1 METTRTFSVLREGGG
16 HEPAREAYRAQAS
29 RATTDR
35 APERLFES
43 PRSVAD
49 TGLPFALLEE
59 LALKLLRTMD
69 RPRLLDLAEAMC
81 LLPSVTQEI
90 VEALGRRKLV
100 EVDSAD
106 SPLKLHYRYSLT
118 EAGKGLADEALRR
131 CHYMGPAPVPVEQYS
146 AAVLRQA
153 NDRVRPTREQ
163 VRAALAHLVLS
174 EETVDIVGQA
184 YASGRPLMVYGP
196 SGNGKSDIVLS
207 VAGCIGGTVFIPYAL
222 YGQGHVI
229 EVFDAQVHRPV
240 ALDAG
245 LDRNTEAQLER
256 GRTDATTGS
265 NGAPPSAAHRHDAR
279 WREIRR
285 PAIVVGGD
293 MGAEALEMTFDTM
306 RNVYKAPLSVRA
318 QGGVLV
324 IDDLGRQRVPIQTI
338 LNRWVQLM
346 EQGYDSFSLQ
356 SSQVIRLP
364 LDVRLVFSTN
374 LSLEDLM
381 DEAYLRRISYKIP
394 VPNPTRDQFR
404 EITRRVCEQKRV
416 PYTEEALDYLV
427 RKLYDSGLF
436 EPKGCY
442 PRDIIQTIVDWAEYH
457 GERARVDSFTV
468 ERACKLYLGDRKG
481 ALARVA

>member
-1 METTRTFSVLREGGG
+1 MEAARPFSVLGG
-16 HEPAREAYRAQAS
+16 EARETGATDERRPLAS
-29 RATTDR
+29 KA
-35 APERLFES
+35 APESMTSRRLFDA
-43 PRSVAD
+43 PRSVAE
-49 TGLPFALLEE
+49 TGLPFALLEG

-69 RPRLLDLAEAMC
+69 RPRLLDLADAMC

-90 VEALGRRKLV
+90 VDTLSRRKLT

-118 EAGKGLADEALRR
+118 EAGKDMADEALRR

-153 NDRVRPTREQ
+153 NERVRPNREQ
-163 VRAALAHLVLS
+163 VRAALAHLVLPG
-174 EETVDIVGQA
+174 ETVDIVGQA

-207 VAGCIGGTVFIPYAL
+207 VAGCIGGSVFIPYAL
-222 YGQGHVI
+222 YGQGHII

-240 ALDAG
+240 SLEP
-245 LDRNTEAQLER
+245 TEAGGLTHER
-256 GRTDATTGS
+256 SDGAAGS
-265 NGAPPSAAHRHDAR
+265 NGAQTGNAPRRDAR

-293 MGAEALEMTFDTM
+293 MGPEALEMTFDTM

-364 LDVRLVFSTN
+364 LDVTLVFSTN
-374 LSLEDLM
+374 LSIEELM

-394 VPNPTRDQFR
+394 VGNPTREQFL
-404 EITRRVCEQKRV
+404 EITRRVCQQKGV
-416 PYTEEALDYLV
+416 PYTEEALQYLV
-427 RKLYDSGLF
+427 QKLYDSGLF

-442 PRDIIQTIVDWAEYH
+442 PRDIIQTIVDWADYH
-457 GERARVDSFTV
+457 GERARVDAFTI
-468 ERACKLYLGDRKG
+468 ERACKLYLGERRG

>member
-1 METTRTFSVLREGGG
+1 MEAARPFSVLEGD
-16 HEPAREAYRAQAS
+16 ARETGAADERRPLAS
-29 RATTDR
+29 RA
-35 APERLFES
+35 APESMSSRRLFDA
-43 PRSVAD
+43 PRSVAE
-49 TGLPFALLEE
+49 TGLPLALLEE

-69 RPRLLDLAEAMC
+69 RPRLLDLADAMC

-90 VEALGRRKLV
+90 VESLSRRKLT

-118 EAGKGLADEALRR
+118 EAGKDMADEALRR

-153 NDRVRPTREQ
+153 SERVRPNREQ
-163 VRAALAHLVLS
+163 VRAALAHLVLP

-207 VAGCIGGTVFIPYAL
+207 VAGCIGGSVFIPYAL
-222 YGQGHVI
+222 YGQGHII

-240 ALDAG
+240 SLEAAEAG
-245 LDRNTEAQLER
+245 GLAQPER
-256 GRTDATTGS
+256 SDGTAGS
-265 NGAPPSAAHRHDAR
+265 NGAQTGSASRRDAR

-293 MGAEALEMTFDTM
+293 MGPEALEMTFDTM

-364 LDVRLVFSTN
+364 LDVTLVFSTN
-374 LSLEDLM
+374 LSIEELM

-394 VPNPTRDQFR
+394 VGNPTREQFL
-404 EITRRVCEQKRV
+404 EITRRVCQQKGV
-416 PYTEEALDYLV
+416 PYTEEALQYLV
-427 RKLYDSGLF
+427 QKLYDSGLF

-442 PRDIIQTIVDWAEYH
+442 PRDIIQTIVDWADYH
-457 GERARVDSFTV
+457 GERARVDSFTI
-468 ERACKLYLGDRKG
+468 ERACKLYLGERRG

>member
-1 METTRTFSVLREGGG
+1 VEGTRTFSVLGREGRGVASEG
-16 HEPAREAYRAQAS
+16 SPAPAAS
-29 RATTDR
+29 RATPDR
-35 APERLFES
+35 AGTRRLFEA
-43 PRSVAD
+43 PRTVAE

-81 LLPSVTQEI
+81 LLPPVAQEI

-100 EVDSAD
+100 EIDSAD

-118 EAGKGLADEALRR
+118 EAGKDVADEALRR
-131 CHYMGPAPVPVEQYS
+131 CHYMGPAPVPVEQYTS
-146 AAVLRQA
+146 AVLRQA
-153 NDRVRPTREQ
+153 DERVRPDREQ
-163 VRAALAHLVLS
+163 VRAALSHLVLS

-207 VAGCIGGTVFIPYAL
+207 VAGCIGGSVFIPYAL
-222 YGQGHVI
+222 YGQGNII

-240 ALDAG
+240 ALEPG
-245 LDRNTEAQLER
+245 LER
-256 GRTDATTGS
+256 GASGRDGVEHPGSDAG
-265 NGAPPSAAHRHDAR
+265 PSGMSRRHDAR

-364 LDVRLVFSTN
+364 LDVTLVFSTN

-394 VPNPTRDQFR
+394 VPNPTREQFL
-404 EITRRVCEQKRV
+404 EIARRVCEQKRV
-416 PYTEEALDYLV
+416 PYTPEALEYLV
-427 RKLYDSGLF
+427 AKLYDSGLF

-442 PRDIIQTIVDWAEYH
+442 PRDIIQTIVDWAAYH
-457 GERARVDSFTV
+457 GERARVDSFTI
-468 ERACKLYLGDRKG
+468 ERACKMYLGERRG

>member
-1 METTRTFSVLREGGG
+1 MEPVRTFSAMQGETRE
-16 HEPAREAYRAQAS
+16 PVAQDTPRAQAS
-29 RATTDR
+29 RATPDR
-35 APERLFES
+35 LDLASPFAA

-69 RPRLLDLAEAMC
+69 RRRLLDLADAMC

-90 VEALGRRKLV
+90 VDTLGRRKLV

-118 EAGKGLADEALRR
+118 EAGKDAADEALRR

-153 NDRVRPTREQ
+153 NERIRPNREQ
-163 VRAALAHLVLS
+163 VRAALSHLVLS

-207 VAGCIGGTVFIPYAL
+207 VAGCIGGTVFVPYAL
-222 YGQGHVI
+222 YGQGHII

-240 ALDAG
+240 SLETGQEATGVADGGAPG
-245 LDRNTEAQLER
+245 LA
-256 GRTDATTGS
+256 AGS
-265 NGAPPSAAHRHDAR
+265 NGTAPAGARRHDAR

-364 LDVRLVFSTN
+364 LDITLVFSTN
-374 LSLEDLM
+374 LSVEDLM

-394 VPNPTRDQFR
+394 VPNPTREQFI

-416 PYTEEALDYLV
+416 PYTEEALQYLAQ
-427 RKLYDSGLF
+427 KLYDSGLF

-457 GERARVDSFTV
+457 GERARVDSFTI
-468 ERACKLYLGDRKG
+468 ERACKLYLGDRRG

>member
-1 METTRTFSVLREGGG
+1 MEAARPFSVLGG
-16 HEPAREAYRAQAS
+16 EARQAGATDERRALAS
-29 RATTDR
+29 RA
-35 APERLFES
+35 APEPMSSRRMFDA
-43 PRSVAD
+43 PRSVAE

-69 RPRLLDLAEAMC
+69 RPRLLDLADAMC

-90 VEALGRRKLV
+90 VESLSRRKLT

-118 EAGKGLADEALRR
+118 EAGKDMADEALRR

-153 NDRVRPTREQ
+153 NERVRPNREQ
-163 VRAALAHLVLS
+163 VRAALAHLVLP

-207 VAGCIGGTVFIPYAL
+207 VAGCIGGSVFIPYAL
-222 YGQGHVI
+222 YGQGHII

-240 ALDAG
+240 SLEATETGG
-245 LDRNTEAQLER
+245 LTHDRSDGTA
-256 GRTDATTGS
+256 GS
-265 NGAPPSAAHRHDAR
+265 NRAQTGNAPRRDAR

-285 PAIVVGGD
+285 PAVVVGGD
-293 MGAEALEMTFDTM
+293 MGPEALEMTFDTM

-364 LDVRLVFSTN
+364 LDVTLVFSTN
-374 LSLEDLM
+374 LSIEELM

-394 VPNPTRDQFR
+394 VGNPTRKQFL
-404 EITRRVCEQKRV
+404 EITRRVCQQKGV
-416 PYTEEALDYLV
+416 PYTEEALQYLV
-427 RKLYDSGLF
+427 QKLYDSGLF

-442 PRDIIQTIVDWAEYH
+442 PRDIIQTIVDWADYH
-457 GERARVDSFTV
+457 GERARVDSFTI
-468 ERACKLYLGDRKG
+468 ERACKLYLGERRG
-481 ALARVA
+481 AFARVA

>member
-1 METTRTFSVLREGGG
+1 METARPCSVPGSERAADATDEPRVSASGAG
-16 HEPAREAYRAQAS
+16 PARGDARA
-29 RATTDR
+29 
-35 APERLFES
+35 LFKA
-43 PRSVAD
+43 PRSVAE
-49 TGLPFALLEE
+49 TGLPFTLLEE
-59 LALKLLRTMD
+59 LALKLLRTAD

-81 LLPSVTQEI
+81 LLPSVTQEV
-90 VEALGRRKLV
+90 VESLSRRKLT

-118 EAGKGLADEALRR
+118 EAGREMADEALRR

-153 NDRVRPTREQ
+153 DERVRPNRGQ
-163 VRAALAHLVLS
+163 VRAALAHLVLP

-222 YGQGHVI
+222 YGQGHII

-240 ALDAG
+240 ALDDGFNA
-245 LDRNTEAQLER
+245 EASGALQREGADWT
-256 GRTDATTGS
+256 GRS
-265 NGAPPSAAHRHDAR
+265 NGAHIPGASRRDAR

-285 PAIVVGGD
+285 PAVVVGGD
-293 MGAEALEMTFDTM
+293 MGPEALEMTFDSM

-364 LDVRLVFSTN
+364 LDVTLVFSTN
-374 LSLEDLM
+374 LSIEELM

-394 VPNPTRDQFR
+394 VNNPTREQFL
-404 EITRRVCEQKRV
+404 EITRRVCHQKGV
-416 PYTEEALDYLV
+416 PYTEEALRYLV
-427 RKLYDSGLF
+427 QKLYDSGLF

-442 PRDIIQTIVDWAEYH
+442 PRDIVQTIVDWAEYH

-468 ERACKLYLGDRKG
+468 ERACKLYLGERRG